1 MKIGMF
7 LQLETPSPR
16 KTPWEELNFFCLI
29 WRKPT
34 DSWETPLFLVTF
46 HLQDTPP
53 NFVEILLA
61 FLSEKTKQ
69 LFCTGVSLEGPSI
82 FEDDN
87 DIQVY
92 IPRTQM
98 TLVLVRKGLVLRG
111 WPSKIEVSWV
121 LGVYIYLHIDI
132 TAMKAQNTSASFQ
145 RTWSCFRP
153 FLRLAKRYFTIAEV
167 QTLQKL
173 KEEWNVELTVTTWRI
188 IPVTKWLVTP
198 IYKIYKPIRPFGRGI
213 TLHRELTIHGY

>member
-29 WRKPT
+29 SRKPT
-34 DSWETPLFLVTF
+34 DSSF

-121 LGVYIYLHIDI
+121 LGVYIFTYRYHRHESPKHICILPTNVVVFQALPSFGQALFHHCGGPDAPKAERGVERGTDCNYLEDHP
-132 TAMKAQNTSASFQ
+132 S
-145 RTWSCFRP
+145 
-153 FLRLAKRYFTIAEV
+153 Y
-167 QTLQKL
+167 
-173 KEEWNVELTVTTWRI
+173 
-188 IPVTKWLVTP
+188 
-198 IYKIYKPIRPFGRGI
+198 
-213 TLHRELTIHGY
+213 